1 MLTIEIDAGYA
12 RKMKS
17 REKRSIELWSC
28 FFVSRSVDQNEKM
41 CKDERILE
49 GEK

>member
-1 MLTIEIDAGYA
+1 MLTIEIDAGDA

-17 REKRSIELWSC
+17 REKRSIELWRCS
-28 FFVSRSVDQNEKM
+28 FVSLSVDQNEKM